1 MTSDLSAARVAVL
14 EKLRAIE
21 PVLPASRVTT
31 AAGVAGGTTIQCDLL
46 NYRVDDTYND
56 THWAILPNGPSG
68 SGTLEVSRISDFDQL
83 DGSSKTVITVYEAF
97 SAQVGSGVS
106 FYVSPIHP
114 ESIRIA
120 LNNATSKIYP
130 WAFIP
135 RVGHHVSNSRIQN
148 GFWDYWDSDSA
159 PTWWKKSHSAL
170 TLSKGVVA
178 PYHGKQNLRAVADSG
193 GARYIAT
200 DPVMPSFQ
208 QKDNGETITLHA
220 MIYAVAG
227 SSGGV
232 SIQDGNGV
240 SAVVYHSGVAGW
252 EEVETAERTILT
264 GTPANPIEYRLNVAA
279 SATVEFGPVW
289 TEGGEEIEVLH
300 MPPQFRR
307 APSNIREGRQT
318 WPSSRTNMSDLKGW
332 RTQSS
337 YPATHPT
344 NNPVIGNVVEFDF
357 MSRSPH
363 LLTIEGEDYIEEA
376 TLETDVYAVDA
387 PQDELLYMTAILELK
402 TGAAQM
408 VGSGGAMVQAQL
420 ALNWEDQIDRLIRQP
435 AFSMTSAPKAVQPM
449 FSPPLGRSSFGPVD
463 R

>member
-1 MTSDLSAARVAVL
+1 
-14 EKLRAIE
+14 
-21 PVLPASRVTT
+21 VLPASRVTT